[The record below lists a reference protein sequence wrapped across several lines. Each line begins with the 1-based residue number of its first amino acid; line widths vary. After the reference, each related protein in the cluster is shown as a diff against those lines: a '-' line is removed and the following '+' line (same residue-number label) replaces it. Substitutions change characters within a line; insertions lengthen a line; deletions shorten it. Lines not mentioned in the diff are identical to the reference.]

1 MSNDKLIIT
10 INRKTPTVNHLWGF
24 RGFNRYLK
32 TEGKEFVNYINNT
45 IPTQIKDINY
55 EELKKTELK
64 VEVNIYENWYTKK
77 GLVAR
82 KDADN
87 RVKFLMDKVFDC
99 ININDK
105 FIFEQ
110 GEYENLPLRKLKQ
123 IEFHLRQLKKEF
135 DGKEVIS
142 NL

>member
-105 FIFEQ
+105 FIFELVRNRVQ
-110 GEYENLPLRKLKQ
+110 W
-123 IEFHLRQLKKEF
+123 KKR
-135 DGKEVIS
+135 
-142 NL
+142 L